1 MTSFIYSIEIIYV
14 IVPKL
19 WSFIWIAASVAD
31 AATANPI
38 GMKALLANGV
48 SIFFIKNKAVFSN
61 GTRSPPKNTPDCT
74 VLDSWVFW

>member
-14 IVPKL
+14 IVPKM

-38 GMKALLANGV
+38 GMKALLAKGV

-61 GTRSPPKNTPDCT
+61 GTRSPRKNAPDCT

>member
-14 IVPKL
+14 IVPKM
-19 WSFIWIAASVAD
+19 WSFIWIAASVTD

-61 GTRSPPKNTPDCT
+61 GTRSPTKNAPDCT
-74 VLDSWVFW
+74 VLESWVFW